1 MADASLGAGS
11 PALSQASASDA
22 AGRGGRLP
30 LVVWVYLVAVT
41 LPVAFNVGPL
51 FMTGLRLM
59 LLIVIVP
66 ITFRLL
72 MGRYDRLYVTDVLFL
87 VHAAW
92 VSVALFA
99 NDPSR
104 AVQNGGIY
112 AVEFYGGYALAR
124 ATIRGPDQFGALVR
138 AIALLVIATLPL
150 TLYETFTGRPPL
162 IEVIRSLPGI
172 LSVEIINIPKRMGLE
187 RVQAVFAHP
196 IHYGLF
202 ASSAFSICYVGLA
215 TEWGAARRVIYAGLA
230 GLCCFLALSSGAFL
244 ALLMQLFLIG
254 WGMALN
260 GVKGRWWILIGLSV
274 LAYVVVDLLS
284 DRTPVRVFFSYATF
298 SAHNAYWRGIIFE
311 WGMINVAQNPIF
323 GIGLGDWVRPHFMRS
338 GSMDN
343 FWLVQAVRYG
353 YPGFLTMAAGYLIV
367 MWRMARLDF
376 EGDAR
381 LWAYRRGWM
390 FTFVGITFTLCTV
403 HIWTSVFS
411 YIFFLFGAGMWMLS
425 ATPGV
430 GRSASAAPEPE
441 RPSRYA
447 RFSRDA
453 PPSPRTAATGRAAP
467 APVRSKP
474 FEVGGGRAAA
484 DPSPRDR
491 SAGLRRARVEA
502 PLRRGPGPEERRR

>member
-1 MADASLGAGS
+1 MADASLGAWS
-11 PALSQASASDA
+11 PAPSGASAA
-22 AGRGGRLP
+22 ATEGRGGRLP
-30 LVVWVYLVAVT
+30 LVVWLYLVAVM
-41 LPVAFNVGPL
+41 LPVAFNLGPL
-51 FMTGLRLM
+51 FMTGLRLV

-66 ITFRLL
+66 VTFRLL
-72 MGRYDRLYVTDVLFL
+72 MGRYDRLYATDVLFL

-138 AIALLVIATLPL
+138 VLVILVLVTLPL
-150 TLYETFTGRPPL
+150 TLYESFTGRPPL
-162 IEVIRSLPGI
+162 IEAIRSLPGI
-172 LSVEIINIPKRMGLE
+172 LSVEIVNIPKRMGLE
-187 RVQAVFAHP
+187 RVQAIFAHP

-202 ASSAFSICYVGLA
+202 ASSVFSICYVGLA
-215 TEWGAARRVIYAGLA
+215 TQWGTTRRIVSAGLA

-254 WGMALN
+254 WGMALR
-260 GVKGRWWILIGLSV
+260 GVKGRWWILIGLAV

-284 DRTPVRVFFSYATF
+284 DRSPVRVFFSYATF

-311 WGMINVAQNPIF
+311 WGMINVANNPIF
-323 GIGLGDWVRPHFMRS
+323 GVGLGDWVRPHFMRS

-353 YPGFLTMAAGYLIV
+353 YPGFLTMAVGYLLV
-367 MWRMARLDF
+367 LWRVSQRDF
-376 EGDAR
+376 DADPR

-411 YIFFLFGAGMWMLS
+411 FIFFLFGAGMWML
-425 ATPGV
+425 AAEPGK
-430 GRSASAAPEPE
+430 GSGGGGAAAAEPE

-447 RFSRDA
+447 RFSRSDA
-453 PPSPRTAATGRAAP
+453 RAPRAPSHGAAP
-467 APVRSKP
+467 VHARNGGGAGPSRTGAG
-474 FEVGGGRAAA
+474 VGG
-484 DPSPRDR
+484 P
-491 SAGLRRARVEA
+491 GLRRARGER
-502 PLRRGPGPEERRR
+502 PPRRRTGPGPRR